1 MSYQALYRTYR
12 PGSFEDFA
20 GQKHIVQTIK
30 NSIKNN
36 KTGHA
41 YLFAGPRGTGKTS
54 MAKLFAK
61 AINCKDEDN
70 KPCNN
75 CSSCN
80 LMNNSI
86 HPDIVEMDAASN
98 NGVEEVRNLIDK
110 VKYAPIEGRYKIYI
124 IDEVHM
130 MSTGAFNALLK
141 TLEEPPAHVIFIL
154 ATTEPHKIIPTIL
167 SRCQR
172 FDFNKLSNLDISNKL
187 QDIST
192 MEDIQLGEGVIELI
206 SELADGGMRD
216 ALSILEQAIA
226 YAGKN
231 VKEEHVREIYGL
243 VPNSE
248 KFQLLKMIVQNDKDV
263 FEIIDNYDIKS
274 VNLNRLVINLIDLLK
289 ETLIYDSG
297 KNATVL
303 KNISEPHA
311 KELLKLMSTSKILET
326 IDILLDTLNN
336 FKNTNSPR
344 SFFELACLK
353 MFAINAKKET
363 KEPIKV
369 YETIESVEEKVAQTQ
384 TSPMPIEQEPIK
396 EEIIEKKLLRE
407 TTKVPKQAV
416 KEPEKQV
423 YCSDDDLLNVMVQ
436 ANREDLS
443 MARSKW
449 KELPKLMSFPESA
462 PVASM
467 LMEGKPVVAASNAL
481 ILAYDE
487 EIFLASVTTT
497 RNAKMINSFLK
508 AMYEKDIVCYCTT
521 IENFDRLKEGFKEL
535 KTKKKLPKPR
545 PFVFEQAVKK
555 EDAGLEYG
563 KNLFGDTLQIEEE

>member
-443 MARSKW
+443 VARSKW

>member
-12 PGSFEDFA
+12 PVSFEDFA

-61 AINCKDEDN
+61 AINCKDEVN

-86 HPDIVEMDAASN
+86 HPDIVEIDAASN

-172 FDFNKLSNLDISNKL
+172 FDFNKLSNLDIANKL
-187 QDIST
+187 LDIST
-192 MEDIQLGEGVIELI
+192 KEDIKLGEGVIELI
-206 SELADGGMRD
+206 GELADGGMRD
-216 ALSILEQAIA
+216 ALSILEQSVA

-248 KFQLLKMIVQNDKDV
+248 KFQLLKMIVQNHKDV
-263 FEIIDNYDIKS
+263 FEIIDNYDVKS
-274 VNLNRLVINLIDLLK
+274 VDLNRLVINLIDLLK
-289 ETLIYDSG
+289 ETLIYDGG
-297 KNATVL
+297 KNAAVL
-303 KNISEPHA
+303 KNISEEHA
-311 KELLKLMSTSKILET
+311 KEILKLMSTSKILET

-353 MFAINAKKET
+353 MFAINAKKE
-363 KEPIKV
+363 PIKV
-369 YETIESVEEKVAQTQ
+369 YETKETVEEKVAQTL
-384 TSPMPIEQEPIK
+384 TTPSPTEPKPVK
-396 EEIIEKKLLRE
+396 EEIMEKKLVKE
-407 TTKVPKQAV
+407 TTKTPKQTV

-423 YCSDDDLLNVMVQ
+423 DCSDDDLLNVMVQ
-436 ANREDLS
+436 ASREDLS

-462 PVASM
+462 PVVSM

-487 EIFLASVTTT
+487 EIFLASVTTP

-508 AMYEKDIVCYCTT
+508 ALYEKDIVCYCTT
-521 IENFDRLKEGFKEL
+521 IENFERLKGYFKEL

-545 PFVFEQAVKK
+545 PFVFDQTVKK
-555 EDAGLEYG
+555 EDPGLEYG
-563 KNLFGDTLQIEEE
+563 KNLFGDALQIEEE

>member
-363 KEPIKV
+363 KEPINV

>member
-363 KEPIKV
+363 KEPINV

-384 TSPMPIEQEPIK
+384 TSPMPIEQKQIK

-443 MARSKW
+443 VARSKW